1 MKKHKPISK
10 RISKTCLLLITLL
23 TIACQNNTLY
33 HSYQP
38 VQTTG
43 WDKSDTL
50 VYTLP
55 QALPNQSYLYE
66 IGIRH
71 KDSYPYRDI
80 WLTINQDTLHLY
92 LADSIG
98 NWIGH
103 GIGDVRQSTFPFV
116 LSQQSTDSIRE
127 FRLTHIMRDQPLKG
141 ILNVGIKIEKSH

>member
-1 MKKHKPISK
+1 MKKHKPINK
-10 RISKTCLLLITLL
+10 RISKACLLLITIL
-23 TIACQNNTLY
+23 IVSCQNNILY

-43 WDKSDTL
+43 WEKSDTL
-50 VYTLP
+50 VYSLP
-55 QALPNQSYLYE
+55 QALPNQLYQYE

-98 NWIGH
+98 NWIGN
-103 GIGDVRQSTFPFV
+103 GIGEIRQSTFPIQ
-116 LSQQSTDSIRE
+116 LNPIPQDSIKE
-127 FRLTHIMRDQPLKG
+127 FHITHIMRDYSLQG
-141 ILNVGIKIEKSH
+141 ILNVGLKIKNVH